1 MEAWMDGILGADRE
15 FIDKLL
21 DQLEAKYWS

>member
-1 MEAWMDGILGADRE
+1 MEEWMDEVLSADRE

-21 DQLEAKYWS
+21 DRLEAKYWS